1 MCGIIGY
8 VGQQP
13 AVPIV
18 LEGLSQLLYR
28 GYDSAGVSGLI
39 SPGVLRIVKQV
50 LPDGKFDDFKAKVE
64 DSRFPESCTNAI
76 GHTRWAT
83 HGGRTVLNAHPHCD
97 GSGQIAVVHN
107 GMLENWRELKAEL
120 IGLGCRIVSE
130 TDTELIAHLFAL
142 KLQETKGDI
151 RQAIL
156 STVSSLQGANGILLQ
171 YARYP
176 DLLIG
181 IRKGSPL
188 SYAKLDDGAFMV
200 ASTGD
205 PFLPYTRRC
214 KHLRDGDIIIIQG
227 GKVEEFS
234 FHNGR
239 RIPVSIPS
247 VELEGSAE
255 DVALEGYPHF
265 MLKEIMT
272 QPERLPDVLGG
283 RLRLETGLVKLGGLE
298 ASSLALKKLKRA
310 KHFWFIGCGTSYHA
324 AQIVARMFRQHL
336 HVHAEAKQA
345 SEVTL
350 DDILSGCSPG
360 RSVVFALSQS
370 GETKDLL
377 DAIEYLRARGVGLV
391 AGIVNVVGSSLVTLT
406 DGAGVYLR
414 VGPEIGVAST
424 KAFSSQVLV
433 GAMITVWLAQQRGQ
447 LSPDQSIPFVR
458 AITEV
463 PEQLRIVLAQSD
475 EIRKLAEYI
484 MKFTSL
490 MMLGRGYH
498 YATAQEGGLKVAE
511 VSYMAREVQPAG
523 EMKHGPLALVTDGY
537 PVVMVATRDSSR
549 PAILH
554 NISELQARGAFVI
567 GITTDG
573 DTEMA
578 KIVNQAIYIPD
589 APPELATI
597 LAATVLQLLAYHLGV
612 LKGHNVDKPRNLAK
626 AVTVK

>member
-1 MCGIIGY
+1 
-8 VGQQP
+8 
-13 AVPIV
+13 
-18 LEGLSQLLYR
+18 
-28 GYDSAGVSGLI
+28 
-39 SPGVLRIVKQV
+39 
-50 LPDGKFDDFKAKVE
+50 
-64 DSRFPESCTNAI
+64 
-76 GHTRWAT
+76 
-83 HGGRTVLNAHPHCD
+83 
-97 GSGQIAVVHN
+97 
-107 GMLENWRELKAEL
+107 
-120 IGLGCRIVSE
+120 
-130 TDTELIAHLFAL
+130 
-142 KLQETKGDI
+142 
-151 RQAIL
+151 
-156 STVSSLQGANGILLQ
+156 
-171 YARYP
+171 
-176 DLLIG
+176 
-181 IRKGSPL
+181 
-188 SYAKLDDGAFMV
+188 
-200 ASTGD
+200 
-205 PFLPYTRRC
+205 
-214 KHLRDGDIIIIQG
+214 
-227 GKVEEFS
+227 
-234 FHNGR
+234 
-239 RIPVSIPS
+239 
-247 VELEGSAE
+247 
-255 DVALEGYPHF
+255 
-265 MLKEIMT
+265 
-272 QPERLPDVLGG
+272 
-283 RLRLETGLVKLGGLE
+283 
-298 ASSLALKKLKRA
+298 
-310 KHFWFIGCGTSYHA
+310 
-324 AQIVARMFRQHL
+324 
-336 HVHAEAKQA
+336 VHAEAKQA
-345 SEVTL
+345 SEVVL
-350 DDILSGCSPG
+350 DDILSGCSPA

-377 DAIEYLRARGVGLV
+377 DAIEYLKARGVGLV